1 MKIKNAAIEDFDIAY
16 EYIRKLWDYNTY
28 DYNAT
33 KEVYEKVLEDE
44 NSFAFFAVEDDG
56 TYHGLYN
63 MLIVAKFMKPPK
75 SLNKH

>member
-44 NSFAFFAVEDDG
+44 NSFAFFAVEEDG